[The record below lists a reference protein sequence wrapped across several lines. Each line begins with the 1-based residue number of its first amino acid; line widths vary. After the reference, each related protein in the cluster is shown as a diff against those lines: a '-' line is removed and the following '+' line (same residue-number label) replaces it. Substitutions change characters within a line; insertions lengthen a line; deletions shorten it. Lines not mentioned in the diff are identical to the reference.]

1 MYKLLISDFYN
12 TLVNDEEAISFN
24 TMLGIDNIRKS
35 GKLFSIMTSEMSRK
49 IIEYNRDFPF
59 IDYVIGFNGN
69 SIYDVEEEKE
79 IYSKKLPTSIVVK
92 LSKLYSNENICFYT
106 FENCNFYGLNHPKD
120 YAKEIEDIDEFI
132 KENKNDIYKVTIY
145 FNSKIYA
152 EEELTNIKKLKAN
165 LDCYIEEIENK
176 YVIEITSS
184 VSNKLIGLEKIL
196 KKEKIKLS
204 EVAAIA
210 STENAKKLCKDVGLS
225 FYIERDYILKNNKEK
240 ININNN
246 NNAIE
251 VILNNIN

>member
-69 SIYDVEEEKE
+69 SIYDVEAEKE
-79 IYSKKLPTSIVVK
+79 IYSKKIPTSVVMK
-92 LSKLYSNENICFYT
+92 LYNLYSNENICFFT
-106 FENCNFYGLNHPKD
+106 FENCNYYGLNHPKD
-120 YAKEIEDIDEFI
+120 YAKRIDDLDEFI
-132 KENKNDIYKVTIY
+132 KHHKNDIYKVTIY
-145 FNSKIYA
+145 FNTRLYA
-152 EEELTNIKKLKAN
+152 EEELNNIKKIKAN
-165 LDCYIEEIENK
+165 LDCYIKEEDNK

-196 KKEKIKLS
+196 KKEKIKLD

-210 STENAKKLCKDVGLS
+210 STENAKSLCEDVGLS
-225 FYIERDYILKNNKEK
+225 FYIEKDYIIKNNEEK
-240 ININNN
+240 IKINGE
-246 NNAIE
+246 NAIE
-251 VILNNIN
+251 VILQNIN